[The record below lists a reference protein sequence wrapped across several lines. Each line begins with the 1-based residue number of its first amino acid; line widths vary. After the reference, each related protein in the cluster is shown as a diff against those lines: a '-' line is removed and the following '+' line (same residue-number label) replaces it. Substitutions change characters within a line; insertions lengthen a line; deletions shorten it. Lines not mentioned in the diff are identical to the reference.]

1 MKHSCL
7 EGIENNVFFT
17 SGDPYNIPCDN
28 RCTFDKY
35 DISNQAIT
43 LDIVSNIGIV
53 FNFPL
58 TQYTEPYSYIQVD
71 FSFIQRQTTYPLT
84 VDINGLV
91 SNSLSSSTTQ
101 SHLGDPPTLFCKDF
115 KVQNVYTSTLMLNQ
129 QLPQGTNV
137 IVTFQLG
144 GSGYLTLLRSIT
156 ISKNCT
162 PNCKTCST
170 SISCLVCQDG
180 YSQYTFAS
188 GPQVCEQVG
197 VCQTS
202 NCFSCAQY
210 NNQEVC
216 LKCKPGFSLNS
227 QSQTCTANN
236 PAPIAACQANQYN
249 QDGVCTN
256 FSSNGYYQDKLTGQL
271 ILIQPSQIN
280 VQSSYQ
286 CPQNT
291 LAIVLNQNNYQ
302 DYQCRCMFQNCVGC
316 QDINSCTYC
325 VPGMFFNSTS
335 KNCQKLNFTS
345 NNYQIKQQVS
355 QDGYELQLVFQN
367 QLIVTDIN
375 PSNLNITISNFKN
388 YTYQLK
394 GKKDNY
400 TLIIDINC
408 DANVKNEY
416 VFVTIT
422 DSTFLSQNLMQQST
436 NSQQLD
442 PYVYVSPLD
451 LKQAQQLKTAGTSVA
466 TTMIS
471 CLIPIAFLG
480 NFYVLINTIDLT
492 GFLYYLLFINVRFPI
507 NIFQFYGIFQN
518 FQMAFIPNFF
528 QNTMD
533 PNYVQQAPPQFM
545 QQQTD
550 SYFLNS
556 TGQSISVV
564 LIIFGLYVLAKI
576 FSGIE
581 IKHVQAY
588 CKRACYE
595 TWEYGGFFDLIWCNY
610 TYIIVGI
617 FLQFYIFDCGDSS
630 CPLNYFMFSFWI
642 IICLGAPII
651 ITYVIVNNPNI
662 KDDKYMRTKYS
673 SLISG
678 LKLFSNKDSLIPK
691 DDENNTPPQ
700 TNNLFPN
707 VSQSQSQLNLQQVGC
722 RQKLIMKFSKYN
734 LAILY
739 YRKIIFALIIVYL
752 YKYSY
757 IQLGIITFMNLI
769 VAAYYIVIQPFES
782 KYENIKNAAAEFVLI
797 AIQII
802 IAMLVDDP
810 QSQAESDRITLG
822 WIAIALIT
830 FVILWQFLGIIYDGL
845 YSLYEY
851 LKEFKQKR
859 NRSKVANFDNQQN
872 DHGNNDEHASPSSQA
887 KQRTEFQQ
895 KLGTLVFQKVKEM
908 PGEEE
913 QDEND
918 SPLQSQ
924 RLKRNKF
931 SSVTQIRRQGSIN
944 NMETFDQSN
953 ISPEASPNRHR
964 MSRLQLNVFNPQNQ
978 QMVQG
983 QGETPHESIYDIP
996 YSNNQIMGEP
1006 EQKKMNQKFSKVRS
1020 ILES

>member
-1 MKHSCL
+1 MKRSCL
-7 EGIENNVFFT
+7 EGIENNVFLT
-17 SGDPYNIPCDN
+17 TGDPYNMGCDY
-28 RCTFDKY
+28 RCSFDQY
-35 DISNQAIT
+35 DRNNVAIT
-43 LDIVSNIGIV
+43 LEIIGRLGAV

-58 TQYTEPYSYIQVD
+58 TQFTEPYSYIQVD
-71 FSFIQRQTTYPLT
+71 FSFLGVRPANPLN
-84 VDINGLV
+84 VDINGLAQIT
-91 SNSLSSSTTQ
+91 LSSSPTQ
-101 SHLGDPPTLFCKDF
+101 SYLDDAPTLFCSGF
-115 KVQNVYTSTLMLNQ
+115 QVQNVYTSTLILNQ
-129 QLPQGTNV
+129 QLPLGTNV
-137 IVTFQLG
+137 IVTFSIQAA
-144 GSGYLTLLRSIT
+144 GYLSLLRSIR

-170 SISCLVCQDG
+170 NSSCLTCQDG
-180 YSQYTFAS
+180 YNQYNFPS

-216 LKCKPGFSLNS
+216 LKCKPGFVLNS
-227 QSQTCTANN
+227 SSQTCTANI
-236 PAPIAACQANQYN
+236 PAPQVACQANQYN

-256 FSSNGYYQDKLTGQL
+256 FSSNGYYQDRLSGQL

-280 VQSSYQ
+280 VQTTYQ

-291 LAIVLNQNNYQ
+291 LAIVSNQNNYQ
-302 DYQCRCMFQNCVGC
+302 DYQCRCIFQNCIGC
-316 QDINSCTYC
+316 QDIYSCTYC
-325 VPGMFFNSTS
+325 VPGMIFNNTS
-335 KNCQKLNFTS
+335 KSCQTLNFSS
-345 NNYQIKQQVS
+345 NSYTIKQKV
-355 QDGYELQLVFQN
+355 DTNGYKLELVFQN
-367 QLIVTDIN
+367 QLIATTIN
-375 PSNLNITISNFKN
+375 QSNLNITISNFKN
-388 YTYQLK
+388 YTYQFM
-394 GKKDNY
+394 GQKDNY
-400 TLIIDINC
+400 TLMVDIQC
-408 DANVKNEY
+408 DGNIKNEY
-416 VFVTIT
+416 IYVTIS
-422 DSTFLSQNLMQQST
+422 DKTFLSQNLMKPST
-436 NSQQLD
+436 VSQELD
-442 PYVYVSPLD
+442 PFVYVSPTD
-451 LKQAQQLKTAGTSVA
+451 LKQAQDLKTGGTAVA

-528 QNTMD
+528 QNAIN

-564 LIIFGLYVLAKI
+564 LIIFCLYIFAKL

-581 IKHVQAY
+581 IKFVQAY
-588 CKRACYE
+588 CRRACYE

-630 CPLNYFMFSFWI
+630 CPLNYSMFALWI

-678 LKLFSNKDSLIPK
+678 LKLFSNKDSLIQK

-700 TNNLFPN
+700 TNNLFQS
-707 VSQSQSQLNLQQVGC
+707 SQSQSQLNLQQIGW
-722 RQKLIMKFSKYN
+722 RQKLVMKFSKYN

-757 IQLGIITFMNLI
+757 IQLGIITLMNVI

-802 IAMLVDDP
+802 IALLVDDP
-810 QSQAESDRITLG
+810 KSQPESHRITLG

-830 FVILWQFLGIIYDGL
+830 FVILWQFLGIIYDSL

-851 LKEFKQKR
+851 LKELKQKR

-872 DHGNNDEHASPSSQA
+872 EQANNEYASPSIHA
-887 KQRTEFQQ
+887 KQRTDFQS
-895 KLGTLVFQKVKEM
+895 KLGTLVFQNVKEM
-908 PGEEE
+908 PREEDN
-913 QDEND
+913 DEND

-931 SSVTQIRRQGSIN
+931 SSVTQIRREGSIN

-953 ISPEASPNRHR
+953 ISPEVSPNRHR
-964 MSRLQLNVFNPQNQ
+964 MSRLHMNVFNPQAQ

-996 YSNNQIMGEP
+996 HSNNQIIGEP
-1006 EQKKMNQKFSKVRS
+1006 EQKNMSKKFSKVRS